1 MRAAAVASG
10 AAALQGLF
18 LTHLHSD
25 HITDLNDVFT
35 MRWVTSFA
43 PSPLSVFGHLGP
55 PRRSKPSKRCSPLT
69 SATGSATTTI

>member
-10 AAALQGLF
+10 AGAFQALF

-35 MRWVTSFA
+35 MR
-43 PSPLSVFGHLGP
+43 
-55 PRRSKPSKRCSPLT
+55 
-69 SATGSATTTI
+69 